1 MAISEQLLQRA
12 DLIGTQVITR
22 DSGKKLGVINQLW
35 VDIDQR
41 EVVVLGLRG
50 TLFTGE
56 QRYMYLSNVSQ
67 IGDVV
72 LVDNDDMVQDIDVL
86 SLSSL
91 IENEVVTEAGEL
103 LGKVRGFKFDPNTGE
118 ISALVIGS
126 FGLPWIP
133 ERFISTYEL
142 GISEIVSTGP
152 DRLIVYEGSEQ
163 RLNQLTVGLMER
175 LGIGAPPWEKD
186 DEFFTPQTT
195 ATANQ
200 LGPGQRSPAYNPK
213 LQRTPEAVEVE
224 AENWAPEPVQ
234 RQQATSRPQP
244 IAEEDNWGSQPA
256 ARQSNKPLEL
266 PQDNL
271 EEDVWEDPYEAPQI
285 NLQQKQRVPE
295 YQQEL
300 E

>member
-1 MAISEQLLQRA
+1 MTISEQLLQRA

-35 VDIDQR
+35 VDVDQR

-56 QRYMYLSNVSQ
+56 QRYMYLENVSQ

-72 LVDNDDMVQDIDVL
+72 LVENDDTIREIDVQG
-86 SLSSL
+86 LSSL
-91 IENEVVTEAGEL
+91 IENEVVTEAGEM
-103 LGKVRGFKFDPNTGE
+103 LGKVRGFKFDPNNGE
-118 ISALVIGS
+118 VSALVIGS

-142 GISEIVSTGP
+142 AISEIVSTGP
-152 DRLIVYEGSEQ
+152 DRLIVFEGSEQ

-186 DEFFTPQTT
+186 DEFYTPQTT
-195 ATANQ
+195 STANQ

-213 LQRTPEAVEVE
+213 VQRAPAAVEE
-224 AENWAPEPVQ
+224 EENWEAEPVQ
-234 RQQATSRPQP
+234 RQQAPTQRRQVVE
-244 IAEEDNWGSQPA
+244 EEDNWGAQPSS
-256 ARQSNKPLEL
+256 RQSNKPLDL

-271 EEDVWEDPYEAPQI
+271 DEDVWDDKYEAPKI
-285 NLQQKQRVPE
+285 NLTQKQKAPE
-295 YQQEL
+295 YQQEPD
-300 E
+300 